1 MATRNYNPTN
11 GSNSNNGSNGS
22 TTPPVTPTV
31 SNTVK
36 KDLPKGISDM
46 HLEPYRKVL
55 FRENEVF
62 NVLTTLNK
70 VDKPNALI
78 IGQAGSGKT
87 AIASEIVHLIE
98 TKDPILPKKLAN
110 KHIYKLSLN
119 SLGSGNSL
127 VGQTEAA
134 IEAVIEF
141 ATDPANNAILFI
153 DEVHQLFE
161 NTSYGQNAQLS
172 QALKPA
178 MARSNF
184 RFIGATTTSES
195 KTILK
200 DPAMSRRIDTV
211 KLHKLTIHETSE
223 IILSALDTYRK
234 EQDVIIENELV
245 PDIIKLADQNYLK
258 SARPDNALTLI
269 DQASSFKSMKW
280 HQLTAPLPDSAIIAL
295 PATEKTVT
303 KDTLLETIHNNT
315 GVLTSIKPTKL
326 FNKLE
331 HQVKGQ
337 SNSLKKIAD
346 EITLFKSNIIP
357 GKTPLSMLLA
367 GPTGNGKTETAKSI
381 TRELFHD
388 LSNLTT
394 INMTEY
400 SESASVSQLIGSSD
414 GYIGSDSKRPT
425 PFDAVFENPSQILLL
440 DEFEK
445 AHKDIQHLF
454 YQILDEG
461 FLEDRRG
468 RRIDFSNSILI
479 FTSNA
484 ETTMPTKVGFKDM
497 STSSNESNRAELISA
512 LSQYIPDALLNR
524 MTSIYKYNAISKDS
538 YKNILQTQYT
548 KLLADLSDNR
558 PDMSVTPV
566 KLTQEML
573 DAWADDSFNPKL
585 NGRPARQY
593 VKNKVSEATLD
604 AILNNSSTINIQ

>member
-1 MATRNYNPTN
+1 MGTRNYNTPTGRN
-11 GSNSNNGSNGS
+11 SGSAGSNSSAS
-22 TTPPVTPTV
+22 AQPTL
-31 SNTVK
+31 SNTIK

-62 NVLTTLNK
+62 EVLTTLNK

-87 AIASEIVHLIE
+87 AIVSEIVHLIE
-98 TKDPILPKKLAN
+98 TKNPILPKKLAN

-119 SLGSGNSL
+119 ALGAGNSL

-141 ATDPANNAILFI
+141 TTDPANNAILFI

-178 MARSNF
+178 MARNNF

-211 KLHKLTIHETSE
+211 KLHKLTINETSN
-223 IILSALDTYRK
+223 ILESALDTYRN
-234 EQDVIIENELV
+234 EQNVIIEDELI

-269 DQASSFKSMKW
+269 DQASSLKSMKW
-280 HQLTAPLPDSAIIAL
+280 QQLTASLTDDVIAKLPVIQR
-295 PATEKTVT
+295 TVT
-303 KDTLLETIHNNT
+303 KDTLLETIHNST
-315 GVLTSIKPTKL
+315 GVLTSIKPNKL
-326 FNKLE
+326 LNKLE
-331 HQVKGQ
+331 SHVKGQ
-337 SNSLKKIAD
+337 SESLKNIAD

-357 GKTPLSMLLA
+357 STTPLSFLLA

-388 LSNLTT
+388 LSNMTT
-394 INMTEY
+394 INMTEF
-400 SESASVSQLIGSSD
+400 SDSSAVSQLIGSSD
-414 GYIGSDSKRPT
+414 GLVGSDSKRPT
-425 PFDAVFENPSQILLL
+425 PFDSVFENPSQVLLL

-445 AHKDIQHLF
+445 ASKQVQHLF

-461 FLEDRRG
+461 FIEDRRG
-468 RRIDFSNSILI
+468 RRIDFSKSILI

-484 ETTMPTKVGFKDM
+484 ETSTHAKVGFKD
-497 STSSNESNRAELISA
+497 TANNSSENNRAELISA

-524 MTSIYKYNAISKDS
+524 MSAIYKYNPISKDS
-538 YKNILQTQYT
+538 YKDILQTQYT
-548 KLLADLSDNR
+548 KLITDLADNR
-558 PDMSVTPV
+558 PDMSVSPTTLPDE
-566 KLTQEML
+566 LLEQ
-573 DAWADDSFNPKL
+573 WAEDSFNPKL
-585 NGRPARQY
+585 NGRPARQF

-604 AILNNSSTINIQ
+604 AILNNNTTINIQ